1 MSAIG
6 LLPRPMPK
14 TIISRHADYRRD
26 DFVFQR
32 TQSCSMRE
40 MAWERRTPPLQSWD
54 RLIYSSAGLLVFAVA
69 ALELFH

>member
-6 LLPRPMPK
+6 LLPRPVPK

-32 TQSCSMRE
+32 TQSCSMRD
-40 MAWERRTPPLQSWD
+40 MPWENRTPRLQSWD
-54 RLIYSSAGLLVFAVA
+54 RLIYSGAGFAVFAVA
-69 ALELFH
+69 LLELFR